1 MGKKQPLPADLGSA
15 FDVAHAKRWGVGA
28 GRLRGG
34 DLARPFHGVRIRA
47 DAAAAGGPATSDPY
61 EQQRHSRVIRAREY
75 APRLHPGHC
84 FSHQTAASAW
94 GAPLPL
100 ERDADGRPLDSAH
113 LELHICAVAPAP
125 QPRAAGVTGHR
136 SLASLTTVRE
146 HEGLRLSSPAS
157 TWASLGILPLA
168 DLIALGDYFCR
179 QWREGRGR
187 PSPGRLPLATID
199 ELAAA
204 VDAGRRRGAG
214 RLRKALP
221 LIRED
226 SWSPRESLVRFILVS
241 AGLPE
246 PELNVDLSDQRGR
259 FLGCVDMVYRTER
272 VVIEYLG
279 MLHGESWARDVERI
293 AALRAAGWTVIEVT
307 STLVRN
313 PAELVRRVG
322 RALGC

>member
-1 MGKKQPLPADLGSA
+1 MGKKQHLPADLGSA
-15 FDVAHAKRWGVGA
+15 FDVALAKRYGVGV
-28 GRLRGG
+28 GRLRGA

-47 DAAAAGGPATSDPY
+47 DVEVGPPVSDPY
-61 EQQRHSRVIRAREY
+61 EQQRLARVSRAREY
-75 APRLHPGHC
+75 APRLHRGHC
-84 FSHQTAASAW
+84 FSRQTAASAW

-100 ERDADGRPLDSAH
+100 ERDGDGRPLPAADLA
-113 LELHICAVAPAP
+113 LHVCAVGPAP
-125 QPRAAGVTGHR
+125 LPRAAGVTGHR

-179 QWREGRGR
+179 RWREGRGR
-187 PSPGRLPLATID
+187 PTPGRSPLAGID
-199 ELAAA
+199 ELTAA
-204 VDAGRRRGAG
+204 VEAGRRRGAD
-214 RLRKALP
+214 RLRAALP

-246 PELNVDLSDQRGR
+246 PELNIDLFDEMGR
-259 FLGCVDMVYRTER
+259 FLGCVDMVYRAER
-272 VVIEYLG
+272 VVVEYLG
-279 MLHGESWARDVERI
+279 MLHGETWARDVERI

-307 STLVRN
+307 STTARN
-313 PAELVRRVG
+313 PAELIRRVA
-322 RALGC
+322 RALGR